1 MMVTLA
7 SQVSPVLRE
16 HPVVAKDAQ
25 ERQDR
30 RDRVVTKAHPDRR
43 VWMDSKAKKVNEDR
57 WVRREAKDCRDDP
70 VPRVC
75 LATRETR
82 VSPDR
87 LACRDRW
94 DCADTPDSPDR
105 TDFAVN
111 LDNPELE
118 LLDRRVILVWQ
129 DSPA

>member
-1 MMVTLA
+1 MAILA
-7 SQVSPVLRE
+7 SQVLPVLRE

-25 ERQDR
+25 ERRDR
-30 RDRVVTKAHPDRR
+30 RDPVVTKAHQDRK
-43 VWMDSKAKKVNEDR
+43 VWMDSKAKKVNEVR
-57 WVRREAKDCRDDP
+57 WVRREAKDCQDGP

-75 LATRETR
+75 LVTRETR

-94 DCADTPDSPDR
+94 DCEDTPDSPDR
-105 TDFAVN
+105 KDFEVN
-111 LDNPELE
+111 LDCPELE